1 MQPMDLNT
9 ASRHRLKTE
18 YGKYIGRAIHDLQEE
33 GPINMSS
40 LVEATDIGEEYWLE
54 EARSGVIKPI
64 SEVFVPEMDDLQTRF
79 DNLSLAYTDLLGQ
92 LEEERHLSRLLQTQN
107 DDLHSRYVHQNEQ
120 LRESD
125 CRLGAAVTN
134 NSYLLDMLEA
144 NGKRTRELYKERG
157 HSLELQI
164 KLKEQHSR
172 YDRQEKQKEADRI
185 ILTPSISH
193 DQLPPNRS
201 VLSPSL
207 ASLMSSSSVSPTT
220 LEMQHSTTSQRSPV
234 HSLVSSSSCILNE
247 ISTSSPT
254 PSHPLDVES
263 RSSPVVD
270 LTSDR
275 ETSSPCSSVLELAKP
290 STHTPAASPAKQ
302 PRFSPSSTLE
312 TPLLAISQR
321 ICGSSHAPPTTPIV
335 PPSSFMSPPQHPES
349 SSPVS
354 VGSSSIL
361 SAASLHTVCP
371 VASPPGWPATSSP
384 GNSCPASPEMLPCSR
399 YQFGHV
405 YSTMAQLG
413 NSSHLPHASL
423 GEVQSETSSDR
434 TSPVQLSSALEFKAL
449 PVTEPSI
456 LPMEVQPH
464 MSDTAEPQAQ
474 CHTNWSYKSPSPS
487 PPSAPVPSSVA
498 PPPRTPAVSSGAS
511 PGKSVSEPA
520 SHITRPRLC
529 SASLQTPPSAMFQR
543 GCVSS
548 SLSPGTP
555 PLMPYISS
563 YPLVHVQ
570 SPSQLVSSFRTAA
583 PPGCTPDYGKPLQG
597 DMQYTNPVTLP
608 ELEIIPSNS
617 SKSTSFAVNRQLDER
632 TSGAATNL
640 FPTPSVPASV
650 SPTAS
655 SGKPAGRSTSDVN
668 LRTSPSSLEA
678 IPSATSQ
685 RGRVH
690 SSVSPI
696 SCHTDRF
703 ATSSPTSSS
712 TSSHCSDVE
721 SLSLPVMDRKPDRE
735 ISSSTSG
742 TSLLVPGISSPGRF
756 GTIPPTPGFRSDSV
770 ESPITNVTHPGLYQS
785 PIECRTPP
793 RLYNWAAQHLD
804 GRSSDTLTNLISTP
818 ALNGQGLGSV
828 ANTQPSKTMAKDNQ

>member
-1 MQPMDLNT
+1 MKPMDLNT
-9 ASRHRLKTE
+9 ASRHQLKIK
-18 YGKYIGRAIHDLQEE
+18 YGTYIGRAIHDLQEE

-40 LVEATDIGEEYWLE
+40 LVEATDIGVEYWLD
-54 EARSGVIKPI
+54 EARTGVIKPI
-64 SEVFVPEMDDLQTRF
+64 AVDLQTRF
-79 DNLSLAYTDLLGQ
+79 DNLSLAYTDLLRQ

-120 LRESD
+120 LRERD
-125 CRLGAAVTN
+125 CLLGAAKTN
-134 NSYLLDMLEA
+134 NSRLLDMLEA
-144 NGKRTRELYKERG
+144 NGNLTRELEKERG

-193 DQLPPNRS
+193 DQLPPSRS
-201 VLSPSL
+201 VLSSSI

-220 LEMQHSTTSQRSPV
+220 LVMPHSTTSQRSPV
-234 HSLVSSSSCILNE
+234 HSPVSSTSCILDE

-254 PSHPLDVES
+254 PSHPLDVKS

-270 LTSDR
+270 LTSGR
-275 ETSSPCSSVLELAKP
+275 ETSSPSSPVLSLAKP
-290 STHTPAASPAKQ
+290 KSTHTPAASPAK
-302 PRFSPSSTLE
+302 PLSSPSSSSE
-312 TPLLAISQR
+312 TPLLATSQR
-321 ICGSSHAPPTTPIV
+321 ICVSSHAPTTTPIV
-335 PPSSFMSPPQHPES
+335 PTSSFMSPSQYSES

-354 VGSSSIL
+354 VGSSSRL
-361 SAASLHTVCP
+361 TSVSLHTVCP
-371 VASPPGWPATSSP
+371 VASSPGWPATSSP
-384 GNSCPASPEMLPCSR
+384 GNSCPASPEMPPCSR
-399 YQFGHV
+399 YKFGHV

-413 NSSHLPHASL
+413 NSPHIPHARL
-423 GEVQSETSSDR
+423 GEAQSETSSDR
-434 TSPVQLSSALEFKAL
+434 TNPVQLSSAVEFKAL
-449 PVTEPSI
+449 PVTEPSL
-456 LPMEVQPH
+456 LPMEVQPNI
-464 MSDTAEPQAQ
+464 SDPAEPQAQ
-474 CHTNWSYKSPSPS
+474 RHTNLLYKSPSPS
-487 PPSAPVPSSVA
+487 PPSAPVLSSA
-498 PPPRTPAVSSGAS
+498 SPPPRTPAVSSGAS
-511 PGKSVSEPA
+511 PGKPGNEPA

-529 SASLQTPPSAMFQR
+529 LASLQTPPSAMFQR
-543 GCVSS
+543 DCVSS

-570 SPSQLVSSFRTAA
+570 SPSRLVSSFRTAA
-583 PPGCTPDYGKPLQG
+583 PPGFTPDYGKPLQG

-617 SKSTSFAVNRQLDER
+617 SKSSSFTVNRQLDER
-632 TSGAATNL
+632 TSGAATNP

-696 SCHTDRF
+696 SCHMDRF
-703 ATSSPTSSS
+703 PTSSS

-721 SLSLPVMDRKPDRE
+721 SLSSPVMDRKPDRE

-756 GTIPPTPGFRSDSV
+756 GDYT
-770 ESPITNVTHPGLYQS
+770 TNSG
-785 PIECRTPP
+785 I
-793 RLYNWAAQHLD
+793 
-804 GRSSDTLTNLISTP
+804 
-818 ALNGQGLGSV
+818 
-828 ANTQPSKTMAKDNQ
+828 